1 MLELSRAMVRASIL
15 TSIGD
20 GLGFAGDGTGAG
32 ASGRGEDG
40 TGEGKSGCGEDGTE
54 DDVCGCGE
62 AGKSVEFQLRIGSRV
77 SPRSSNML
85 KAHSPVCIACG
96 ELCRLT
102 HFNSLLEARCK

>member
-40 TGEGKSGCGEDGTE
+40 TGAGTSGRGEDGTGPGTSGRGEDGTE
-54 DDVCGCGE
+54 DDVCDCE
-62 AGKSVEFQLRIGSRV
+62 AGKSVEFQL
-77 SPRSSNML
+77 
-85 KAHSPVCIACG
+85 
-96 ELCRLT
+96 
-102 HFNSLLEARCK
+102 